1 MAARA
6 IQPPRPWRS
15 MTTSPG
21 LERASISATTRFIG
35 GGGAKRSS
43 EGRLG
48 PRSGRM
54 SDASRSAIA
63 RQSSDGAGGGTG
75 RRDARAGAAGAGGG
89 SALLEL
95 LGLLDEGLLIGDL
108 DGQDA
113 LDVLDLLVLL
123 VELQVLL
130 EVHLL
135 PHQRA
140 LRVGP
145 QVAHL
150 GGRREGDLAVVA
162 GVLEDLAD
170 DDADVLVAETGHAR
184 GVLVALRHELQEACC
199 DGPLDLTYRPAV
211 GAREQLG
218 ALGRELDRVARVHLG
233 QLARRGQVVEAG
245 EPGLAGL
252 LDEDAD
258 RGLAALR
265 RRHRLLPCLGQQDP
279 QPVDVA
285 LRDPVRRVERGR
297 GQRHGDVEWKPM
309 GCTTATDEVSNVGG
323 ATVTLR
329 PQARRYL

>member
-1 MAARA
+1 MNSSTTTMRSHVAQREENSSFSAWR
-6 IQPPRPWRS
+6 RP
-15 MTTSPG
+15 TSPPGCGAGG
-21 LERASISATTRFIG
+21 LTGGAAGGGAGGGQRNPGAAPGRERASISATTRFIG

-75 RRDARAGAAGAGGG
+75 RREARAGAAGAGGG

-150 GGRREGDLAVVA
+150 GGRREGDLAVGA
-162 GVLEDLAD
+162 G
-170 DDADVLVAETGHAR
+170 
-184 GVLVALRHELQEACC
+184 
-199 DGPLDLTYRPAV
+199 
-211 GAREQLG
+211 
-218 ALGRELDRVARVHLG
+218 
-233 QLARRGQVVEAG
+233 
-245 EPGLAGL
+245 
-252 LDEDAD
+252 
-258 RGLAALR
+258 
-265 RRHRLLPCLGQQDP
+265 
-279 QPVDVA
+279 
-285 LRDPVRRVERGR
+285 GR
-297 GQRHGDVEWKPM
+297 G
-309 GCTTATDEVSNVGG
+309 
-323 ATVTLR
+323 
-329 PQARRYL
+329 

>member
-89 SALLEL
+89 SAPLEL

-211 GAREQLG
+211 GARGQPGGGGPVG
-218 ALGRELDRVARVHLG
+218 AGGRGDGLLG
-233 QLARRGQVVEAG
+233 QLPLEADEVRAG
-245 EPGLAGL
+245 AFGDGREAHGL
-252 LDEDAD
+252 LLSDD
-258 RGLAALR
+258 
-265 RRHRLLPCLGQQDP
+265 
-279 QPVDVA
+279 
-285 LRDPVRRVERGR
+285 RGR
-297 GQRHGDVEWKPM
+297 GRRHGEVEWKPM
-309 GCTTATDEVSNVGG
+309 GCTTATDEVSNVGRG
-323 ATVTLR
+323 RNAPTTCASLPVSQTYTGRCDSDEGEGVL
-329 PQARRYL
+329 ARWGP

>member
-35 GGGAKRSS
+35 GG
-43 EGRLG
+43 
-48 PRSGRM
+48 
-54 SDASRSAIA
+54 
-63 RQSSDGAGGGTG
+63 
-75 RRDARAGAAGAGGG
+75 GAGGG

-184 GVLVALRHELQEACC
+184 GGLVALPHELQEAGCC
-199 DGPLDLTYRPAV
+199 RPPARAGRRPRPA
-211 GAREQLG
+211 R
-218 ALGRELDRVARVHLG
+218 GRRACPPPR
-233 QLARRGQVVEAG
+233 
-245 EPGLAGL
+245 EPGGGRRRPA
-252 LDEDAD
+252 
-258 RGLAALR
+258 RPRLAA
-265 RRHRLLPCLGQQDP
+265 
-279 QPVDVA
+279 
-285 LRDPVRRVERGR
+285 GR
-297 GQRHGDVEWKPM
+297 W
-309 GCTTATDEVSNVGG
+309 TAR
-323 ATVTLR
+323 AAR
-329 PQARRYL
+329 PPGH

>member
-21 LERASISATTRFIG
+21 LERASMSALTRV
-35 GGGAKRSS
+35 R
-43 EGRLG
+43 GRG
-48 PRSGRM
+48 PRSGRV

-95 LGLLDEGLLIGDL
+95 LRLLDEGPLIGDL

-150 GGRREGDLAVVA
+150 GGRREGYLAVVA
-162 GVLEDLAD
+162 GGLEDL
-170 DDADVLVAETGHAR
+170 
-184 GVLVALRHELQEACC
+184 
-199 DGPLDLTYRPAV
+199 
-211 GAREQLG
+211 
-218 ALGRELDRVARVHLG
+218 
-233 QLARRGQVVEAG
+233 VE
-245 EPGLAGL
+245 
-252 LDEDAD
+252 
-258 RGLAALR
+258 
-265 RRHRLLPCLGQQDP
+265 
-279 QPVDVA
+279 
-285 LRDPVRRVERGR
+285 
-297 GQRHGDVEWKPM
+297 
-309 GCTTATDEVSNVGG
+309 
-323 ATVTLR
+323 
-329 PQARRYL
+329 

>member
-35 GGGAKRSS
+35 GAKGSS

-123 VELQVLL
+123 VEL
-130 EVHLL
+130 
-135 PHQRA
+135 
-140 LRVGP
+140 
-145 QVAHL
+145 
-150 GGRREGDLAVVA
+150 
-162 GVLEDLAD
+162 
-170 DDADVLVAETGHAR
+170 
-184 GVLVALRHELQEACC
+184 
-199 DGPLDLTYRPAV
+199 
-211 GAREQLG
+211 
-218 ALGRELDRVARVHLG
+218 
-233 QLARRGQVVEAG
+233 
-245 EPGLAGL
+245 
-252 LDEDAD
+252 
-258 RGLAALR
+258 
-265 RRHRLLPCLGQQDP
+265 
-279 QPVDVA
+279 
-285 LRDPVRRVERGR
+285 
-297 GQRHGDVEWKPM
+297 
-309 GCTTATDEVSNVGG
+309 
-323 ATVTLR
+323 
-329 PQARRYL
+329 